1 MLRKGIVI
9 AIVLIS
15 IGIVS
20 YFFVIRPQQAAKTL
34 DKGIEKYEQ
43 EQYEEAL
50 SLLNRSL
57 SLKKDMPEA
66 LSYKALSLF
75 YLERHVEAL
84 ETAARLLSIESE
96 NTKGWWVRAMAN
108 KALEKH
114 EEALDAFN
122 EYILLDSLYGEIYA
136 ARGETFLA
144 LSDTLL
150 AEADFRQA
158 LHLDE
163 AQGSPNYY
171 LAVINLSRDDFE
183 SALENVNKA
192 LLYRYDSLRS
202 LGLKAD
208 VLDSLEQID
217 SLVDVLYRLKKMG
230 VTSADH
236 YYRIGYNEYQ
246 INRHA
251 HSVASLSK
259 AIEAGYDDDD
269 ALYYRGTGYVNLQRF
284 DDAIQ
289 DYNKIIEAA
298 GTNKNRERSLYNRG
312 LAYIH
317 QGHFERGKQDMIRLK
332 KLTPEDNRVYL
343 SLGIAEARLN
353 NFNASVNYFDQA
365 IDLQETPEA
374 YFYRG
379 VSKGML
385 DRHDDAIQDYTKA
398 IDIRAN
404 YPEALFNRGVSYLNR
419 NRFTEACID
428 LRKSYELGFPR
439 AMELIEG
446 YCINTGN

>member
-9 AIVLIS
+9 VIVLIS

-20 YFFVIRPQQAAKTL
+20 YFFLIRPQQAAKTL
-34 DKGIEKYEQ
+34 DKGIEKYEK

-57 SLKKDMPEA
+57 SLKKDVPEA

-75 YLERHVEAL
+75 HLKHHAEAL
-84 ETAARLLSIESE
+84 ETAARLLAIEPE

-122 EYILLDSLYGEIYA
+122 EYILLDSLSGEVYA

-150 AEADFRQA
+150 AEADFQKA
-158 LHLDE
+158 LHLDG
-163 AQGSPNYY
+163 AQGAPNYY
-171 LAVINLSRDDFE
+171 LAVINFSRDDFE
-183 SALENVNKA
+183 TALENVNKA
-192 LLYRYDSLRS
+192 LLYQYDSLPAYF
-202 LGLKAD
+202 LKAD
-208 VLDSLEQID
+208 ILDSLKQVD
-217 SLVDVLYRLKKMG
+217 SLIDVLYMLEKMG

-298 GTNKNRERSLYNRG
+298 GTSKNRERSLYNRG

-317 QGHFERGKQDMIRLK
+317 QGHFERGKQDLIRLK
-332 KLTPEDNRVYL
+332 KITPEDNRVYL

-365 IDLQETPEA
+365 LDLKETPKA

-385 DRHDDAIQDYTKA
+385 DRHEDAIQDYTRA

-419 NRFTEACID
+419 NRFADACLD
-428 LRKSYELGFPR
+428 LRKSYELGFSR
-439 AMELIEG
+439 AMDLIEG
-446 YCINTGN
+446 YCVNTGN